1 MLNTID
7 YLFFINFKISLLSDR
22 VNKKKVILIID
33 DSSTTLLLLEWSLK
47 QEGYNTQVA
56 VSVGEARKIIV
67 KQKPDLILLDL
78 SMPRVSGY
86 DFLKMR
92 PELNIQEIPVVI
104 VSAYDNSESIKLVK
118 DLGAAEF
125 IAKPFRIPHI
135 LETLNKY
142 LK

>member
-1 MLNTID
+1 M
-7 YLFFINFKISLLSDR
+7 
-22 VNKKKVILIID
+22 IID

-47 QEGYNTQVA
+47 QEGFDTKIAQ
-56 VSVGEARKIIV
+56 SIDEARTILEHK
-67 KQKPDLILLDL
+67 KPDLILLDL

-92 PELNIQEIPVVI
+92 PELDIQEIPVVV
-104 VSAYDNSESIKLVK
+104 VSAYDTVETVKLVK

-135 LETLNKY
+135 LNIIEKY
-142 LK
+142 VN